1 MALNQFGAI
10 LSFAI
15 QLETDLQG
23 YYQKIGSAD
32 RAKAAEKR
40 KSKLQR
46 ARQEHVLEITLEPI
60 TGLDEADYA
69 LKLDDTSA
77 DGQKAVEHTAAKFY
91 ADVAPKINVP
101 QASRVLEKC
110 GQEHAALVV

>member
-15 QLETDLQG
+15 KLEADLQD
-23 YYQKIGSAD
+23 YYQKAGNAERSRD
-32 RAKAAEKR
+32 AEKR

-46 ARQEHVLEITLEPI
+46 ARQELVLEITLEPI
-60 TGLDEADYA
+60 TGLDEANYV
-69 LKLDDTSA
+69 LKVEDTSA
-77 DGQKAVEHTAAKFY
+77 EGQAAVERTAARFY

-101 QASRVLEKC
+101 QARRVLERC
-110 GQEHAALVV
+110 GQEHAALVG